1 MTQDG
6 MREDRTILGAA
17 IVGLGWWGRH
27 ICTSLYGSELVRI
40 VHGVDPNLAAAGP
53 FAREHGF
60 PLSADLADA
69 LRDDRVE
76 AVLLATPHSQHEAQI
91 VAAAETG
98 RHVFC
103 EKPLT
108 LTRAGAERA
117 VAACTAA
124 GVTLSVGHERRFEPP
139 IMALKRL
146 VDDDRL
152 GALLLIEAN
161 YGHNMLAAIEPTH
174 WRASAAESPGAGLT
188 GIGSHLID
196 IYTHVFGRVT
206 SVRALSARR
215 VTQRAGGDVLT
226 VQFTFAS
233 GAYGTLNNVSASP
246 FYGRLTVFGSKAW
259 AESRARAHM
268 QAGGVTELEISPTV
282 GERSVEEW
290 EPVDTVRANVE
301 AFAAAALGRA
311 PNTYSAEQMIHAVAV
326 LEAIVTS
333 IGSGRVEPVL

>member
-1 MTQDG
+1 M
-6 MREDRTILGAA
+6 LNAA
-17 IVGLGWWGRH
+17 VVGLGWWGRH
-27 ICTSLYGSELVRI
+27 ICGALRGSAVIRVVR
-40 VHGVDPNLAAAGP
+40 GVDPATEAASP
-53 FAREHGF
+53 FARDQGF

-69 LRDDRVE
+69 LADPAVG
-76 AVLLATPHSQHEAQI
+76 AVLLATPHSQHEDQI
-91 VAAAETG
+91 VTAARAG

-117 VAACTAA
+117 VAACAAA

-139 IMALKRL
+139 IVALKHL
-146 VDDDRL
+146 VDSGRL
-152 GALLLIEAN
+152 GTPLLVEAN
-161 YGHNMLAAIEPTH
+161 YGHNMLAAVDPGH

-196 IYTHVFGRVT
+196 IYTHVFGPVDT
-206 SVRALSARR
+206 VRALSARR

-226 VQFTFAS
+226 VQFAFRS

-246 FYGRLTVFGSKAW
+246 FYGRLTAFGSHGW

-268 QAGGVTELEISPTV
+268 QAGGATELVLSPTG
-282 GERSVEEW
+282 GEPSVEEW
-290 EPVDTVRANVE
+290 GPVDTVRLNVE

-311 PNTYSAEQMIHAVAV
+311 ANPYEPEQMVHAVAV
-326 LEAIVTS
+326 LEAIVRS
-333 IGSGRVEPVL
+333 IGSGQVEAVG